1 MNVRCKSGRLP
12 LRQYRDVLSFLLLIF
27 LEFLIKRGG
36 TVKNLNTR
44 QKKFAEYY
52 AQSGNASESARRAGY
67 SAKYINSNVQKLL
80 QNTAISE
87 YIKQLSDKLKDER
100 IMSAKDR
107 QVLLS
112 DIAKD
117 DRNEPNDRIRA
128 VDTLNKMTGEYLN
141 KVEISGVLENEQTKL
156 DELVKQLAD
165 DR

>member
-1 MNVRCKSGRLP
+1 M
-12 LRQYRDVLSFLLLIF
+12 
-27 LEFLIKRGG
+27 
-36 TVKNLNTR
+36 KNLNTR

-107 QVLLS
+107 QVALS
-112 DIAKD
+112 DIARSAWQD
-117 DRNEPNDRIRA
+117 TSDRIRA
-128 VDTLNKMTGEYLN
+128 IDTLNKMTGEYTVKVDA
-141 KVEISGVLENEQTKL
+141 KVEQSEKL
-156 DELVKQLAD
+156 SDVFRQLGGEGLSE
-165 DR
+165 